1 MWRRKR
7 IPVDQMPDYSRR
19 TLSRLTD
26 EDLYTYLAGWN
37 ASAPQRVAA
46 QAELDRRQARPA
58 RIAAWLA
65 FGSLAATIIGWF
77 IQR

>member
-1 MWRRKR
+1 MWRRQR
-7 IPVDQMPDYSRR
+7 IALDQMPDYSPQ

-37 ASAPQRVAA
+37 SAAPQRVAA

-58 RIAAWLA
+58 RMAAWLA
-65 FGSLAATIIGWF
+65 LGSLVATIIGWF
-77 IQR
+77 IKN